1 MTQKWQSRHLSSV
14 KGEIMENQDE
24 NCSLLQWV
32 YDLLEAREVPP
43 QPLDTTNYSPDQTYN
58 GHEE

>member
-1 MTQKWQSRHLSSV
+1 
-14 KGEIMENQDE
+14 MEPDTMFE
-24 NCSLLQWV
+24 QWV

-43 QPLDTTNYSPDQTYN
+43 QPLDTTNHSPDQTYN

>member
-1 MTQKWQSRHLSSV
+1 
-14 KGEIMENQDE
+14 MENQDE